1 MKVKSLSCVRLF
13 ATPWTVAYQ
22 APPSMGFSR
31 QEYWSGLPFPS
42 PGGLPDP
49 GIEPGSPEFQAD
61 ALTSEPPVAWNTLPN
76 LSQPTFLIWKKSTV
90 MLMHRV
96 AAVRVRRVWR
106 AWYVAG
112 AQEVSAPGLSWQL
125 RLDAF
130 TARSAGSIPGQGIQI
145 LHATQQ
151 DQKKKKNLSVPFFSL
166 GPERTIRTL
175 DLDETDLEL
184 PVTGGEVWGE
194 ATQASHGGLDPV
206 APSGPRMVAEQCSS
220 VHRCSLGW
228 KIR

>member
-1 MKVKSLSCVRLF
+1 MWLVLRKYQPRDSL
-13 ATPWTVAYQ
+13 
-22 APPSMGFSR
+22 
-31 QEYWSGLPFPS
+31 
-42 PGGLPDP
+42 
-49 GIEPGSPEFQAD
+49 GSQ
-61 ALTSEPPVAWNTLPN
+61 W
-76 LSQPTFLIWKKSTV
+76 
-90 MLMHRV
+90 
-96 AAVRVRRVWR
+96 
-106 AWYVAG
+106 
-112 AQEVSAPGLSWQL
+112 L

-151 DQKKKKNLSVPFFSL
+151 DQKKKKKKLSVPFFSL

-184 PVTGGEVWGE
+184 PVTGGEAWGE